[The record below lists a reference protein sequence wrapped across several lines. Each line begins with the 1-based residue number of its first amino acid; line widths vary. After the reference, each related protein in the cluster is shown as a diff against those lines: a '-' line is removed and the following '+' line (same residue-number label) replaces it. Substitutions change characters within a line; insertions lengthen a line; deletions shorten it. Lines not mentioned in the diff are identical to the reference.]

1 MAELAAAEGD
11 RAGLEVHQEQGADR
25 LADLITKDP
34 MVEAC
39 FSNPRVLTA
48 IRHVLGTETYAR
60 LSSDQRSLL
69 DVTDPGEN
77 GSTGWWGPA
86 TVRL

>member
-1 MAELAAAEGD
+1 MAELDAAEGD

-34 MVEAC
+34 MVEVC

-48 IRHVLGTETYAR
+48 IRHVLRRRDLRPA
-60 LSSDQRSLL
+60 QRFLL

-77 GSTGWWGPA
+77 GSTGSWGPA